1 MTKVTIECDRFG
13 SKLPRSGH
21 GKFGAWVVSG
31 DLEWQLRSYEMMA
44 LCPDVV
50 ACLITP
56 SETFK
61 RAVRSVSNR
70 FVQYSNW
77 FDIDFF
83 IPLLRRVS

>member
-1 MTKVTIECDRFG
+1 MTEITIECDRLG
-13 SKLPRSGH
+13 SKWL
-21 GKFGAWVVSG
+21 VSG

-56 SETFK
+56 SEIYR
-61 RAVRSVSNR
+61 RAVRSVSDR
-70 FVQYSNW
+70 FVQYGNW
-77 FDIDFF
+77 FDIDFR